1 VRTRRAMSVA
11 LLVLASAGT
20 AAPALAA
27 GPSVLAGPGASPAR
41 PPAARPAAQQ
51 FFWEWSDGV
60 DAKRRTFRETEYQTQ
75 ENLPRLV
82 VSAEPARPQQFIKLQ
97 FKDGSTW
104 RREDAGLTNGKGVV
118 SLELNPYCANGT
130 WCDGTYKYRLLV
142 NGKYTVFTITYS
154 ET

>member
-1 VRTRRAMSVA
+1 MRTTRAIVATLLALVSVGA
-11 LLVLASAGT
+11 AS
-20 AAPALAA
+20 PALAA
-27 GPSVLAGPGASPAR
+27 PEVVPGSHQT
-41 PPAARPAAQQ
+41 ARPAVQQ

-60 DAKRRTFRETEYQTQ
+60 DAKRRTFREPEYQTQ

-82 VSAEPARPQQFIKLQ
+82 VSAEPAKPQQFIKLQ
-97 FKDGSTW
+97 YKDGSTW
-104 RREDAGLTNGKGVV
+104 RREDAGLTNGRGVV
-118 SLELNPYCANGT
+118 SLELNPYCENGS